1 MAVAFFVHLALAAC
15 LRRLPLD
22 RRLAAGLGGTAMAAL
37 VVAISRFEGWPGR
50 DWAPVAYVLAGYYLS
65 GRTFVAPMPRVEAW
79 LIGCDRRLL
88 GNPPARF
95 AAWPRALLR
104 LLDAAYI
111 GCFLL
116 VPGGFAALAA
126 AGRAD
131 LADHYWTLVAGAEL
145 GAFAWLPYLQTRPP
159 WVIEGLTEAAAPP
172 RPSVTFMRRATTGA
186 NTLPSGHAAGSLAV
200 ALAVIAALPEL
211 GALLLALALTIA
223 AAAVVTRAH
232 YVVDVVAGLAL
243 ALAVWGLAAGARLGG
258 QL

>member
-15 LRRLPLD
+15 IRPLPLD
-22 RRLAAGLGGTAMAAL
+22 RRLAAGLGGAAMAML
-37 VVAISRFEGWPGR
+37 VVAISRFDGWPGR
-50 DWAPVAYVLAGYYLS
+50 DWAPVAHVLAGYYLS

-79 LIGCDRRLL
+79 LIACDRWLL
-88 GNPPARF
+88 GNPSARF
-95 AAWPRALLR
+95 AAWPRALLG

-116 VPGGFAALAA
+116 VPGGFAALGA

-131 LADHYWTLVAGAEL
+131 LADSYWTMVAGAEL
-145 GAFAWLPYLQTRPP
+145 GAFAMLPYLQTRPP
-159 WVIEGLTEAAAPP
+159 WVLERLAEADAAAPP
-172 RPSVTFMRRATTGA
+172 RPSVRFMRRATTGA

-200 ALAVIAALPEL
+200 ALGVIAALPEL
-211 GALLLALALTIA
+211 GALLLALAFTIA

-243 ALAVWGLAAGARLGG
+243 ALAVWGAVAGVRFSG
-258 QL
+258 